1 MKKLM
6 ETLAAFVMAVV
17 LMGSV
22 VGCGQT
28 APDQGEVDTS
38 VDNTDADDA
47 ANEDDANAGKGEEKG
62 GGDGGGG
69 DDPDGGGGDGGD
81 TPSP

>member
-47 ANEDDANAGKGEEKG
+47 ANEADANAGKGDEK
-62 GGDGGGG
+62 GGG